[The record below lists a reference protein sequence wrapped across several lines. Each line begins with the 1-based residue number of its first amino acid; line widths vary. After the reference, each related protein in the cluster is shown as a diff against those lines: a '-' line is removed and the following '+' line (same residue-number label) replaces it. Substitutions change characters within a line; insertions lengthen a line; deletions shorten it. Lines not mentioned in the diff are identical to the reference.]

1 MENLFFTVLG
11 VILGWIPPALLWV
24 RDRFTSTK
32 APGITLAVRPHDRA
46 GVMFQ
51 SKIHVDIT
59 NQIPGQSVRIAAP
72 YFVFDNG
79 GLLKPYPKWPPEH
92 GTGHFRLYFFSPP
105 TKMHDWPDVYIRPRE
120 KTDIWIGV
128 DPQHSDED
136 IKQAAEAKKIGRL
149 YFQMTRWTEH
159 GSPKTRW
166 VRMKL

>member
-1 MENLFFTVLG
+1 
-11 VILGWIPPALLWV
+11 
-24 RDRFTSTK
+24 
-32 APGITLAVRPHDRA
+32 
-46 GVMFQ
+46 
-51 SKIHVDIT
+51 
-59 NQIPGQSVRIAAP
+59 
-72 YFVFDNG
+72 
-79 GLLKPYPKWPPEH
+79 
-92 GTGHFRLYFFSPP
+92 
-105 TKMHDWPDVYIRPRE
+105 MHDWPDVYIRPRE

>member
-46 GVMFQ
+46 GAMFQ

-72 YFVFDNG
+72 Y
-79 GLLKPYPKWPPEH
+79 LSLI
-92 GTGHFRLYFFSPP
+92 TA
-105 TKMHDWPDVYIRPRE
+105 VY
-120 KTDIWIGV
+120 
-128 DPQHSDED
+128 
-136 IKQAAEAKKIGRL
+136 
-149 YFQMTRWTEH
+149 
-159 GSPKTRW
+159 
-166 VRMKL
+166 

>member
-46 GVMFQ
+46 GAMFQ

-79 GLLKPYPKWPPEH
+79 GLLKQTRH
-92 GTGHFRLYFFSPP
+92 GRQNMGQGISGCTSSPLQQKCMIGRTYIFDRAKRRTSGLALILNTQ
-105 TKMHDWPDVYIRPRE
+105 TKTSSRQPRPRR
-120 KTDIWIGV
+120 
-128 DPQHSDED
+128 SDD
-136 IKQAAEAKKIGRL
+136 YTFK
-149 YFQMTRWTEH
+149 
-159 GSPKTRW
+159 
-166 VRMKL
+166 